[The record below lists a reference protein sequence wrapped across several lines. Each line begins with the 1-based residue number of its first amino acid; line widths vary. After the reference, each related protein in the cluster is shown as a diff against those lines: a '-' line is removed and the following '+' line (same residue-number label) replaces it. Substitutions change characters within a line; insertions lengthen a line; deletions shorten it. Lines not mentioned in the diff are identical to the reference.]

1 MQAKSKPPFDQLVAS
16 LSPTIIKKPVCLLQ
30 VGGTSTLDD
39 AAKKLVAVVAGQ
51 PDWTP
56 SRFGSCLGLSD
67 ARIGELAACESD
79 GDGKANQ
86 MEGIILA
93 WAENLGEGA
102 TVEAVLKSLYDED
115 ESEILEKFTELTVS
129 GMTPLL
135 FYLITQSI
143 IGVGRACYSE
153 TRHFL
158 LYLALWA
165 IKRKREERCASK
177 YIPNNIGFMDI
188 MIVV

>member
-16 LSPTIIKKPVCLLQ
+16 LSPTIIKKPVCLLP
-30 VGGTSTLDD
+30 VGGTSTVDD
-39 AAKKLVAVVAGQ
+39 AAKKLVVVAGQ

-67 ARIGELAACESD
+67 ARISELVPCERD
-79 GDGKANQ
+79 EEGKANQ
-86 MEGIILA
+86 MEEILLA

-102 TVEAVLKSLYDED
+102 TVEAVLKSLYDGD

-129 GMTPLL
+129 GMIPLL

-143 IGVGRACYSE
+143 IGVGRAC
-153 TRHFL
+153 
-158 LYLALWA
+158 
-165 IKRKREERCASK
+165 
-177 YIPNNIGFMDI
+177 
-188 MIVV
+188 